1 MLNSQQIIYIRG
13 MKYILFSLSLFFISF
28 TFSQNFIGPYNGSY
42 HLDVDAT
49 NQIMIVKGVTSAD
62 EKIPDEVRKQMES
75 ITLKIKKGSLT
86 INMMGQEREMLF
98 SDRASKKV
106 KGICDLVLID
116 GKDQEGKNTKEK
128 YLTLIVME
136 DGKIQLKSE
145 AENADMDNFVWVKIE

>member
-1 MLNSQQIIYIRG
+1 

-28 TFSQNFIGPYNGSY
+28 TFSQNLIGPYNGSY

-106 KGICDLVLID
+106 KGICDLVLI
-116 GKDQEGKNTKEK
+116 QEGNKKVQEK
-128 YLTLIVME
+128 YLTLIVLK

>member
-1 MLNSQQIIYIRG
+1 
-13 MKYILFSLSLFFISF
+13 
-28 TFSQNFIGPYNGSY
+28 
-42 HLDVDAT
+42 
-49 NQIMIVKGVTSAD
+49 
-62 EKIPDEVRKQMES
+62 
-75 ITLKIKKGSLT
+75 
-86 INMMGQEREMLF
+86 MLF

>member
-1 MLNSQQIIYIRG
+1 
-13 MKYILFSLSLFFISF
+13 
-28 TFSQNFIGPYNGSY
+28 
-42 HLDVDAT
+42 
-49 NQIMIVKGVTSAD
+49 
-62 EKIPDEVRKQMES
+62 MES

-106 KGICDLVLID
+106 KGICDLVLI
-116 GKDQEGKNTKEK
+116 QEGNKKVQEK
-128 YLTLIVME
+128 YLTLIVLK